1 MQKKPEIKVRHK
13 LLKKNGKILMRHF
26 KGIPDECFNIR
37 IFLEGDIDT
46 LKKVEYELHPSFY
59 NPLRAVENPKGGFPL
74 DIWTWG
80 EFDITVTFYY
90 KDGSVSDS
98 VFSLAYSDELPASD
112 KAYIDIT
119 PDSLKRA
126 L

>member
-1 MQKKPEIKVRHK
+1 
-13 LLKKNGKILMRHF
+13 
-26 KGIPDECFNIR
+26 
-37 IFLEGDIDT
+37 DT